1 MSEPWLVLK
10 FGGTS
15 VSGRQQW
22 ETIAALAKQ
31 RLEDGNR
38 VLLVC
43 SAVSGITNALQ
54 ALADDSEQNAD
65 RAIASILDRH
75 YRLAAELGI
84 ESGEVIESAGK
95 DMAHFFGLIKSAR
108 EPLGRQSALASLL
121 SVGEWLSTQLG
132 AQFLGRELQVEWVDA
147 RRALRATAETRG
159 SARRS
164 RLSARCDGGVDLS
177 LVQDWLNKPP
187 LLITQGFIAEHPDG
201 GTALLGRGGSDTSAA
216 LLASRL
222 DARHVEIW
230 TDVPGLFSADPRIV
244 AGARLLQSLNYE
256 EALEMAASG
265 AKVVHSRC
273 IRAAADAGIP
283 VMIRDLARPEFA
295 GTVIKKAD
303 SLAANGYEGIR
314 SVCLQPNMAVLLL
327 QNLDTREHVGFL
339 AWVFAQISDAGV
351 SVDLVA
357 TSETTTTVALN
368 RVSNQIDDAMLAD
381 LADALRKRCAVKVYP
396 RCSGINLVG
405 RGARVALKQI
415 DSEANFFASHPLL
428 MLSQSANDLCISIL
442 LHSEDAEVLL
452 KVLHRTLIEDLP
464 GLENNTHVFGPVW
477 KEIQDR

>member
-22 ETIAALAKQ
+22 ETIAALAEQ
-31 RLEDGNR
+31 RLNDGNR

-54 ALADDSEQNAD
+54 ALADAAD
-65 RAIASILDRH
+65 QDAEKAISSIKDRH

-84 ESGEVIESAGK
+84 ESGAIIESAGRDIVDSLK
-95 DMAHFFGLIKSAR
+95 LIKRSQD
-108 EPLGRQSALASLL
+108 PDSRQSAVASLL
-121 SVGEWLSTQLG
+121 SMGEWMSTQIG
-132 AQFLGRELQVEWVDA
+132 AQFLAREYQVEWVDA
-147 RRALRATAETRG
+147 RQALRAIAETSG
-159 SARRS
+159 SIRRS
-164 RLSARCDGGVDLS
+164 RLSARCNSGVDSS
-177 LVQDWLNKPP
+177 LIQNWQKKPS

-230 TDVPGLFSADPRIV
+230 TDVPGLFSADPRLV
-244 AGARLLQSLNYE
+244 PGARLLQSLNYE

-265 AKVVHSRC
+265 AKVIHSRC
-273 IRAAADAGIP
+273 IRAAADADIP
-283 VMIRDLARPEFA
+283 ILIRDLGRPEFS
-295 GTVIKKAD
+295 GTVIQRTDSAD
-303 SLAANGYEGIR
+303 ANGFEGIR
-314 SVCLQPNMAVLLL
+314 SVCLQRDMAVLLL

-368 RVSNQIDDAMLAD
+368 RVSNQIDDAVLGKLAD
-381 LADALRKRCAVKVYP
+381 GLRSRCAVTVYP
-396 RCSGINLVG
+396 SCCGINLVG

-415 DSEANFFASHPLL
+415 DADRSFFASHPLL
-428 MLSQSANDLCISIL
+428 MLSQSANDLCISML
-442 LHSEDAEVLL
+442 LHPQDAEALL
-452 KVLHRTLIEDLP
+452 SVLHRTLIEDSLE
-464 GLENNTHVFGPVW
+464 LENNAAVFGPAW
-477 KEIQDR
+477 NDIQA